1 MQCTDFRRVPD
12 STSGLTGKRTPILL
26 KMVPMGDKMLLHWA
40 SPGSFDEPRMLEL
53 NVDDYVD
60 DTARPDGKCLL
71 QAHTQHLMTHK
82 LMQ

>member
-1 MQCTDFRRVPD
+1 MHRDKMDESYTLC
-12 STSGLTGKRTPILL
+12 GLVGKRNPIML

-60 DTARPDGKCLL
+60 DTAKADGM
-71 QAHTQHLMTHK
+71 HLKNPIET
-82 LMQ
+82 L

>member
-1 MQCTDFRRVPD
+1 MGISYTFC
-12 STSGLTGKRTPILL
+12 GLQGKRNPIML

-60 DTARPDGKCLL
+60 DTANTDGAYLPKIL
-71 QAHTQHLMTHK
+71 
-82 LMQ
+82 

>member
-1 MQCTDFRRVPD
+1 MDRSYTLC
-12 STSGLTGKRTPILL
+12 GLVGKRNPIML

-60 DTARPDGKCLL
+60 DTAKADG
-71 QAHTQHLMTHK
+71 
-82 LMQ
+82 MQCIFKNPIETL